1 MNVSKEIMEKWGGET
16 LIIHLDKDTQS
27 IILIAIHSV
36 AVRPT
41 RAEVAWPSV

>member
-27 IILIAIHSV
+27 IILIAIHSSQIGP
-36 AVRPT
+36 A
-41 RAEVAWPSV
+41 A